1 MAKKKK
7 KDNKLISFIVFALGL
22 LATLTIFLPALATGS
37 GDNQVF
43 YSGLDISFGKTLTDL
58 GTLVNAKI
66 PFNILAVVAY
76 ILPFVGGILILLSE
90 RKDKVLKLVSIILFL
105 GSAVLLFLL
114 PSYIEVIT
122 ESGLFGGSMTEKLSD
137 NLAWGSIA
145 GGSLSILALLGSAY
159 KLVK

>member
-7 KDNKLISFIVFALGL
+7 KDNKLINLIVFALGL
-22 LATLTIFLPALATGS
+22 LATLTIFLPALVTGS

-43 YSGLDISFGKTLTDL
+43 YSGLDISFGKTLTDW

-66 PFNILAVVAY
+66 PFNMLAVIAY
-76 ILPFVGGILILLSE
+76 VLPIVGGFLILFSE
-90 RKDKVLKLVSIILFL
+90 RKDKVLKLISIVLFL
-105 GSAVLLFLL
+105 ASAVLLFLL

-122 ESGLFGGSMTEKLSD
+122 ESGLFGGTMTDKLSE
-137 NLAWGSIA
+137 NLAWGSIV
-145 GGSLSILALLGSAY
+145 GGALSVLALFGSAY